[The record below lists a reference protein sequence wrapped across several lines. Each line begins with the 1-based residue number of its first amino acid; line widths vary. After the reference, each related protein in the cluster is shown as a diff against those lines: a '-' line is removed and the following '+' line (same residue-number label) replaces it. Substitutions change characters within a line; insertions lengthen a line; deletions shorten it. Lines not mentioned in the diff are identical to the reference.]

1 MNWRLFHCLWSGNCE
16 LLLVAAGKCHAAA
29 RCAYQPQGRR
39 QKNQGARA
47 AGSHLQSPWHRRMR
61 IHWCCWLQCLDL
73 GHVHTHTNV
82 FIGSSFFSPLPNS
95 CFKLLDNKHVLS
107 PTDFR
112 LTCIKRQFLPAVCVL
127 LLCRQQPPDISDN
140 NFAVVDFKDIATP
153 TAGKSMGRQSQREN
167 SNLLIITFS
176 VDLD

>member
-1 MNWRLFHCLWSGNCE
+1 MSRRGPLCLPASRKTAEKSRGQSRRKPSSE
-16 LLLVAAGKCHAAA
+16 PVAQKDEDTLMLLIA
-29 RCAYQPQGRR
+29 
-39 QKNQGARA
+39 
-47 AGSHLQSPWHRRMR
+47 M
-61 IHWCCWLQCLDL
+61 L
-73 GHVHTHTNV
+73 GPGTRTHTHTNV